1 VQNLTALKQST
12 VNRLNKLP
20 PHRLAQA
27 LDYIDY
33 LLEHPEPIPSP
44 VPESPKGNLDDLLA
58 CAGSWQFE
66 PGELEEIL
74 QDIDHSRLME
84 LEEAYDGL
92 PA

>member
-1 VQNLTALKQST
+1 VENLTALKQST

-20 PHRLAQA
+20 PHRLVQA
-27 LDYIDY
+27 LDFIEY
-33 LLEHPEPIPSP
+33 LLEHPGPAVSSVP
-44 VPESPKGNLDDLLA
+44 VLPKGNLDDLLA

-84 LEEAYDGL
+84 LEESYDGL

>member
-1 VQNLTALKQST
+1 MENLTELKQST

-27 LDYIDY
+27 LDFTDY
-33 LLEHPEPIPSP
+33 LLEHPEPTISP
-44 VPESPKGNLDDLLA
+44 VPELPRGNLDDLLA

-66 PGELEEIL
+66 PGELEGIMR
-74 QDIDHSRLME
+74 DIEQSRLME

-92 PA
+92 SA

>member
-1 VQNLTALKQST
+1 MENLTALKQSA

-20 PHRLAQA
+20 PHRLVQA
-27 LDYIDY
+27 LDFIEY
-33 LLEHPEPIPSP
+33 LLEHPGPAVSS
-44 VPESPKGNLDDLLA
+44 VPELPKGNLDDLLA

-84 LEEAYDGL
+84 LEESYDGL

>member
-1 VQNLTALKQST
+1 MENLVELKQST
-12 VNRLNKLP
+12 IRRLNKLP

-33 LLEHPEPIPSP
+33 LLEHPESVAVS
-44 VPESPKGNLDDLLA
+44 VPESPRGSLDDLLA
-58 CAGSWQFE
+58 CAGIWEFG

-74 QDIDHSRLME
+74 QHVEQSRLLE
-84 LEEAYDGL
+84 LDETYDGL